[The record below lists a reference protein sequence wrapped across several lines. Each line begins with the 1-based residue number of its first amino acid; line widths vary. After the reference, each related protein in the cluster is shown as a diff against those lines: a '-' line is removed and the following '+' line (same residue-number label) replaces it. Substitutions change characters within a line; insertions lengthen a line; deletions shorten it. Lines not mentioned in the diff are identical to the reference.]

1 MCLQDVS
8 NHQGSVLKGVEV
20 NNKILSPP
28 SKEPI
33 NRNNICL
40 VQKVPPEE
48 FKTNTSIDN
57 QYKALEG
64 FSGQF
69 FSHIC
74 CYS

>member
-40 VQKVPPEE
+40 VQKVPVEDPL
-48 FKTNTSIDN
+48 KNLKPTH
-57 QYKALEG
+57 Q
-64 FSGQF
+64 
-69 FSHIC
+69 
-74 CYS
+74 